1 MDKRYLFE
9 TEGFYLLLDFEGE
22 SLTRITFGMGK
33 GLPRLPDG
41 LSRDFLEAYF
51 LGEEET
57 PFPKAG
63 LTGTTFELDVWRSL
77 LKIPRGHL
85 MTYASFAEMAFGSR
99 KYARAVGQAL
109 GRNPLPILFPCHRVV
124 ASDLSLGG
132 FAYGAAMK
140 KALLLREGIL
150 FKGDKV
156 VPGEGTFLP

>member
-1 MDKRYLFE
+1 MDKRYFYE
-9 TEGFYLLLDFEGE
+9 TDGFSLLLDFEGD
-22 SLTRITFGMGK
+22 SLTRISFGMGK

-51 LGEEET
+51 HGEEET

-109 GRNPLPILFPCHRVV
+109 GKNPLPILYPCHRVV

-132 FAYGAAMK
+132 YAFGTDIK
-140 KALLLREGIL
+140 KALLLREGAL
-150 FKGDKV
+150 FKGEKV

>member
-1 MDKRYLFE
+1 MDKRYFYE
-9 TEGFYLLLDFEGE
+9 TEGFSLLLDFEGD
-22 SLTRITFGMGK
+22 SLTRISFGMGK
-33 GLPRLPDG
+33 GLPGLPDG

-51 LGEEET
+51 HGEEET

-85 MTYASFAEMAFGSR
+85 MTYASFSEMAFGSR

-109 GRNPLPILFPCHRVV
+109 GKNLLPILYPCHRVV

-132 FAYGAAMK
+132 FAFGMDMK
-140 KALLLREGIL
+140 KALLRREGVL